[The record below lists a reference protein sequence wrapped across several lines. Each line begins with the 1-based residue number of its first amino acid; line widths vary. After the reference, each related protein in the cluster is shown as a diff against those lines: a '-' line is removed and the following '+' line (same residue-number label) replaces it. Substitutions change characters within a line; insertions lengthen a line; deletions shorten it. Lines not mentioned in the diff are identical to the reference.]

1 VKRKALSVE
10 RKKRNSDFPF
20 SCYKTHITHHDYY
33 PVFLNLKGKKTIVIG
48 AGKVAERKIRALLK
62 AGADITVISPAIT
75 KRIEREKQK
84 GRIRHIPRQYR
95 KGDSN
100 KAFLVIAATD
110 SLEINKKVSENASF
124 LVNVVDS
131 PSLCNFIVPSVIKR
145 GPLTIAVST
154 SGISPALSKSIRK
167 ELEKLYG
174 PEFVGYLKLLEKTR
188 KKAMKGIKGKKR
200 RTEFLNN
207 LASEKVISMLRQK
220 GFKEIYGRVKK
231 HLSILK

>member
-1 VKRKALSVE
+1 VERKAVIVKC
-10 RKKRNSDFPF
+10 KKRNSDFPF
-20 SCYKTHITHHDYY
+20 TCYEPRIPHYVYY
-33 PVFLNLKGKKTIVIG
+33 PVFLNLKGKRVVVIG
-48 AGKVAERKIRALLK
+48 GGKVAERKIRALLK
-62 AGADITVISPAIT
+62 AGAEITVVSPAIT
-75 KRIEREKQK
+75 EQIEREKQK
-84 GRIRHIPRQYR
+84 GGIKHIPRQYK

-100 KAFLVIAATD
+100 RAFLVIAATD
-110 SLEINKKVSENASF
+110 SLEINKKVSENASC

-174 PEFVGYLKLLEKTR
+174 TEFVRYLKLLGKIR
-188 KKAMKGIKGKKR
+188 GKAMKEIKDKKR

-207 LASEKVISMLRQK
+207 LASEEVISMLRQK
-220 GFKEIYGRVKK
+220 GFKKIPGRVKK
-231 HLSILK
+231 HFSIFK

>member
-1 VKRKALSVE
+1 MNKAA
-10 RKKRNSDFPF
+10 KAKGTP
-20 SCYKTHITHHDYY
+20 YY
-33 PVFLNLKGKKTIVIG
+33 PVLLNLKGKRVVVIG
-48 AGKVAERKIRALLK
+48 GGKVAERKIRTLRK
-62 AGADITVISPAIT
+62 AGAEITVISPAIT
-75 KRIEREKQK
+75 KQIEREKQK
-84 GRIRHIPRQYR
+84 GGIRHIPRQYK

-110 SLEINKKVSENASF
+110 SLEINKKVSENASR

-154 SGISPALSKSIRK
+154 SGVSPALSKSIRK

-188 KKAMKGIKGKKR
+188 KKAMKEIKDKKR

-207 LASEKVISMLRQK
+207 LASEKVIGMLRQK
-220 GFKEIYGRVKK
+220 GFKEISGRVKK